1 MEEKDERIEE
11 TIKKEAECG
20 KAKAPKTPIE
30 NRWNIEI
37 SDKPSEA

>member
-1 MEEKDERIEE
+1 MEEKVEKIEE
-11 TIKKEAECG
+11 QIKMEAECG
-20 KAKAPKTPIE
+20 KAKSPKTPIE